1 MEDWPMT
8 LQTILIADDPQR
20 FRFRVGDRVAV
31 RDPEGYADLGHS
43 GIVTDGTLTE
53 NTPTGAYQTVYRVRG
68 ADGQTFAAREVDLLR
83 VFNEASLRE
92 EIRARLQT
100 YHLPHRVP
108 QEPEGDLQGREVMRE
123 ARRGQRCS
131 ACDHLIAPSD
141 PSPIEYE
148 YPDRGVV
155 RFHTVC
161 HAIWLEER
169 KQR

>member
-1 MEDWPMT
+1 MT

-68 ADGQTFAAREVDLLR
+68 ADEQTFAAREVDLLR

-92 EIRARLQT
+92 EIRARLRRAFSAPAVRVVVT
-100 YHLPHRVP
+100 RRLHRLHFVYTP
-108 QEPEGDLQGREVMRE
+108 VEGTSVEHVTCLKNSQLG
-123 ARRGQRCS
+123 
-131 ACDHLIAPSD
+131 ID
-141 PSPIEYE
+141 PWKA
-148 YPDRGVV
+148 G
-155 RFHTVC
+155 
-161 HAIWLEER
+161 
-169 KQR
+169 